1 MHGEPQVDDAIT
13 MTHASRHYARPDGA
27 VTRALDDVELAIPR
41 GVFAAVVGRSGSGK
55 STLMNLIA
63 GIDRATAGSVA
74 VLGTRI
80 DALDEDALA
89 AWRGRNVGVVFQSF
103 QLLPTL
109 TVLENVELPMD
120 LCGTLSGPA
129 ARARAMSL
137 LERMGVGDQADKL
150 PATLSGGQ
158 QQRVAIARALA
169 NDPALVVADEPT
181 GNLDAA
187 TAARV
192 VDQLAA
198 LTRDGRTVVIVTH
211 DPEVA
216 ARAEL
221 AVRLADGRLIE
232 LVRGQR

>member
-120 LCGTLSGPA
+120 LCGTLGGPA